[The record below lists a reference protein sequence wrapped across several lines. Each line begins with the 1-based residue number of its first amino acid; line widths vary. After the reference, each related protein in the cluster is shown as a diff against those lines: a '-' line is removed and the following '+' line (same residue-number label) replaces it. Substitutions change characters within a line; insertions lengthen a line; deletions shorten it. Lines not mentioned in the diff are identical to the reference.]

1 MQRTPTKYTQNTPQ
15 DTNKHSVKYQR
26 SPTKWGANTP
36 PGVGTDSSRPYPNI
50 IKNVYSRH
58 QIRVFTSSNTH
69 IHFTK
74 YAFPHYCIRVSISPH
89 TCFRSSFYG
98 CIPIHGRNKSAP
110 AAANSLPIM
119 LLTDCNNTTFKKQN
133 PYFRNVKTPFLQFKR
148 VVFIILKEC
157 FLQTKK
163 VVFAGQKG
171 SFCRPKKCGS

>member
-89 TCFRSSFYG
+89 TCFRSSFCG
-98 CIPIHGRNKSAP
+98 CIPICGRDKSAP
-110 AAANSLPIM
+110 TAADSLPIM
-119 LLTDCNNTTFKKQN
+119 LLTDCSNTTFKKQK
-133 PYFRNVKTPFLQFKR
+133 PYFCNAKTPFLHAKNH
-148 VVFIILKEC
+148 
-157 FLQTKK
+157 T
-163 VVFAGQKG
+163 FATQKPY
-171 SFCRPKKCGS
+171 FYTANM